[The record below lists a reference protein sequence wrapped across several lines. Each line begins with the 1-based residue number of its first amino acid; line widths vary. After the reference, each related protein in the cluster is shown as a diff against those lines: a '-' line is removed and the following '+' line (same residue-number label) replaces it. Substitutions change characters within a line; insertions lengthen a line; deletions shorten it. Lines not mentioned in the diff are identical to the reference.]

1 MDPGSHHLLTSTDT
15 HKDAASPKRDGTLVP
30 GGKPSLP
37 MRQMVE
43 EAIQA
48 TGKEWVS
55 VGEICGNLMGKY
67 PYYATHPAGS
77 WRSSVRTTLTSGTF
91 AQTDRDST
99 GVGKGVLWGITAN
112 PVDHGG
118 APRKKPR
125 RVGVVEADS
134 DVGAMSVW
142 KQVVAP
148 DGHGA
153 GVGEATSST
162 SSEPRLLGDTTQ
174 NNSWCSRVGC
184 TASAAL
190 IRCTTCTLSWHN
202 SCLSPPI
209 VIRREGCWRCNL
221 CRGELG
227 EESAEAS
234 VKGRHEQR
242 LILRCHIC
250 GRGYKSRHADFLKHV
265 DGHGT
270 QELAVPDLGPRSA
283 SAAVDPAFSPK
294 AVHQLAQSLRECIKF
309 LLPPNWSMSEEE
321 IDLLSV
327 VGLTHFPVTDFLEH
341 YRTQMQAVGTNDPLS
356 GPALFLPH
364 VWSPLVST
372 LFPQHMCSLV
382 AVCHVP
388 CLRRE
393 KSGG

>member
-1 MDPGSHHLLTSTDT
+1 MRASIAGTQIVRAVQAHTLNRLT
-15 HKDAASPKRDGTLVP
+15 ASWDGISVHVIV
-30 GGKPSLP
+30 
-37 MRQMVE
+37 Q
-43 EAIQA
+43 
-48 TGKEWVS
+48 VS

-190 IRCTTCTLSWHN
+190 IRCTTCTLCKLPLAAPN
-202 SCLSPPI
+202 S
-209 VIRREGCWRCNL
+209 
-221 CRGELG
+221 
-227 EESAEAS
+227 
-234 VKGRHEQR
+234 
-242 LILRCHIC
+242 
-250 GRGYKSRHADFLKHV
+250 
-265 DGHGT
+265 
-270 QELAVPDLGPRSA
+270 
-283 SAAVDPAFSPK
+283 
-294 AVHQLAQSLRECIKF
+294 
-309 LLPPNWSMSEEE
+309 
-321 IDLLSV
+321 
-327 VGLTHFPVTDFLEH
+327 
-341 YRTQMQAVGTNDPLS
+341 
-356 GPALFLPH
+356 
-364 VWSPLVST
+364 
-372 LFPQHMCSLV
+372 
-382 AVCHVP
+382 VCAY
-388 CLRRE
+388 L
-393 KSGG
+393 